1 MGYICVEER
10 VSEAPPCG
18 CAVYMWLCG
27 IVCAV
32 AGERESERERGRGR
46 GGGGE
51 RNNPSSKPLDKHSFV
66 KTTRQ
71 AQHTN
76 RSTLET
82 RRYHSS
88 IHPKR
93 LSE

>member
-46 GGGGE
+46 GGGGGE
-51 RNNPSSKPLDKHSFV
+51 
-66 KTTRQ
+66 
-71 AQHTN
+71 
-76 RSTLET
+76 
-82 RRYHSS
+82 
-88 IHPKR
+88 
-93 LSE
+93 

>member
-18 CAVYMWLCG
+18 CAAYMWLCG
-27 IVCAV
+27 VVCAV
-32 AGERESERERGRGR
+32 AGERESECERGRGR

-51 RNNPSSKPLDKHSFV
+51 REKQPFV

-71 AQHTN
+71 AQHTKQ
-76 RSTLET
+76 STLEE
-82 RRYHSS
+82 RRSDSS
-88 IHPKR
+88 IHPKS